1 MRKVLALTLVMVLA
15 MAGMASA
22 AVTLGGSF
30 KVEYVID
37 TDNDFDANAA
47 GQGTPDVPVTLSV
60 DAADEGVWDL
70 NLNLN
75 ADAEGDGEVSVG
87 DWTFNLYD
95 EWFNVELWG
104 GGVEKG
110 QLATPLKFVATD
122 DPAEVGDAARMR
134 LSSDLAGLVDVTIDY
149 EPVTGDDRTDLLY
162 VFASKAMDDLTVG
175 GAIKTDLHADTGV
188 RAGGHVKYVFGPA
201 TLTGEVAMDTA
212 HDEDNLAIGGSVSY
226 KLTDKVTLRG
236 KATRKAENI
245 GDELL
250 LEAGADYEESLF
262 KISGTV
268 TRKDDID
275 DSATDAANTLKA
287 SVTYR
292 SNDDVAYDDLFDKYT
307 TLTGYAAFA
316 EAAYTTAKDTLDDKE
331 ALTKLTL
338 KGAGVAVPGMV
349 WVYGDFIYAADK
361 DTVQDEDFELIVANN
376 KLSGD
381 VEMVAENYMR
391 LNAEAT
397 VKVTDKLDVVPSV
410 AYATWSEAKLT
421 QTTDFDPT
429 EERWGW
435 TGDVYVTPKTAS
447 GLELGAAATYALS
460 DDAKVGVSYT
470 SRTQTFK
477 DLSPEELKDSF
488 VKVYFSTSF

>member
-1 MRKVLALTLVMVLA
+1 MVLA

-37 TDNDFDANAA
+37 TDNDNDAEAA
-47 GQGTPDVPVTLSV
+47 GKGTPDVPVTLSV

-122 DPAEVGDAARMR
+122 DPAEVADTARMR
-134 LSSDLAGLVDVTIDY
+134 LSSDVAGLFDVTIDY
-149 EPVTGDDRTDLLY
+149 EPVRLDVDADTPKSDVLY

-188 RAGGHVKYVFGPA
+188 LADGHVKYVFGPA

-262 KISGTV
+262 KVSGTV
-268 TRKDDID
+268 TRKKDDID

-410 AYATWSEAKLT
+410 AYATWSEATLT
-421 QTTDFDPT
+421 KTADFT
-429 EERWGW
+429 GRWDW
-435 TGDVYVTPKTAS
+435 TGGVTPKTAS

-477 DLSPEELKDSF
+477 DLIPEELKDSF